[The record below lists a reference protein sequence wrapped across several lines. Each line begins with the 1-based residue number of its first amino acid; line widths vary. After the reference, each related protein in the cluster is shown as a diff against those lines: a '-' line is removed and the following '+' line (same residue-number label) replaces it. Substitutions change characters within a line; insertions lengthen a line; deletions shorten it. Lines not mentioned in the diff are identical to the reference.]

1 MNLLSF
7 FLFDWISDYFNT
19 PKYEMTTQIELLG
32 VLAVGIIVA
41 AFLGLVVI
49 ICKLVGWFK

>member
-49 ICKLVGWFK
+49 ICKLVRWFK